1 MLYVAV
7 EHKAQGVQSAVK
19 MKDERID
26 FLKTNNR
33 KIQEYHNAQVKKFL
47 AQISD
52 LEAQRDKFMRR
63 GPNRQEVK
71 ELQDENQQLKKDLQE
86 TKTSLARKEDV
97 LSELQL
103 TKNNLVN
110 SVTSWNRKYAECM
123 SEKRDREREMQ
134 REIDNLKNTTTG
146 MDQVEELQTELQRKN
161 VVIGELE
168 EQAEDTL
175 KLRQELEKK
184 EEVIEYLRAYTDP
197 TDCMKVRLK
206 QQQNLDQ
213 WLKRT

>member
-1 MLYVAV
+1 
-7 EHKAQGVQSAVK
+7 

-103 TKNNLVN
+103 KN
-110 SVTSWNRKYAECM
+110 
-123 SEKRDREREMQ
+123 
-134 REIDNLKNTTTG
+134 
-146 MDQVEELQTELQRKN
+146 
-161 VVIGELE
+161 
-168 EQAEDTL
+168 
-175 KLRQELEKK
+175 
-184 EEVIEYLRAYTDP
+184 
-197 TDCMKVRLK
+197 RLCS
-206 QQQNLDQ
+206 
-213 WLKRT
+213 RFH